1 MKKILLLLI
10 FLLALSACA
19 PATPPAPTP
28 DQAATVSAMAESM
41 VAETLTAAPTATA
54 TATATLPPTETPVPA
69 STTPAET
76 ATPGESAT
84 PSATFTPLASPT
96 MFQGTLAPAGL
107 PNDERV
113 GWIVLSNESDFK
125 DGTITL
131 NGITAAGEKPV
142 YFSYAFTRVLKFY
155 LPWGTYKYYITAGP
169 KKSFSGE
176 FRINNWDKTMIVIRN
191 DKLLVR
197 GP

>member
-1 MKKILLLLI
+1 MEKICLLLI
-10 FLLALSACA
+10 SFALGLSACA

-28 DQAATVSAMAESM
+28 DEAATISALAQTM
-41 VAETLTAAPTATA
+41 VAETLTAVPTLTATPPPSA
-54 TATATLPPTETPVPA
+54 TPIPA
-69 STTPAET
+69 SATPAET
-76 ATPGESAT
+76 TIPGATASA
-84 PSATFTPLASPT
+84 APLASPT
-96 MFQGTLAPAGL
+96 LFEGTLAPAGL

-131 NGITAAGEKPV
+131 NGVTSVGEKPV
-142 YFSYAFTRVLKFY
+142 YFSYAFTRLLKFY
-155 LPWGTYKYYITAGP
+155 LPWGTYKYYITAGD
-169 KKSFSGE
+169 KKHFSGE
-176 FRINNWDKTMIVIRN
+176 FRINNWDKTTIVIRN